1 MAYTT
6 LEQVK
11 IRLKQFHSDG
21 GQVVF
26 DREDIDPL
34 IEQLIQQVADE
45 IKRIRNYPDDYTE
58 EKIETDMAKY
68 QTILVNAVVYDM
80 SQAGEAYMQS
90 YSENGISRS
99 WVDRGN
105 LLAKVVPLAKI
116 V

>member
-1 MAYTT
+1 MAYTA

-26 DREDIDPL
+26 DRKDIDPL

>member
-6 LEQVK
+6 LEQIK
-11 IRLKQFHSDG
+11 IRLKQFHSEG
-21 GQVVF
+21 SQVVF
-26 DREDIDPL
+26 DREDINPL
-34 IEQLIQQVADE
+34 IEQLIQQVTDE

-58 EKIETDMAKY
+58 DQIETDMTKY
-68 QTILVNAVVYDM
+68 QTILINAVVYDM